1 MPIQQLVRCL
11 CVRACDPLVCTCV
24 LPGMPQ
30 DHQVRLA
37 GQSRGGPLHRHVRL
51 PLHGWRRRARWR
63 PRAVSV
69 ITIQLPIFFL
79 ELVITDRLL
88 GYHAQGHGPP
98 TRLCR
103 GRSFLPDTARFQVLL
118 GVDVRP
124 RRYLLRRI
132 LVYQPEDFNREWS
145 PRFSTLWGIETAG
158 SEPKRFDI

>member
-1 MPIQQLVRCL
+1 MYL
-11 CVRACDPLVCTCV
+11 CPAW
-24 LPGMPQ
+24 
-30 DHQVRLA
+30 HAA
-37 GQSRGGPLHRHVRL
+37 GSSSST
-51 PLHGWRRRARWR
+51 RRAESWR
-63 PRAVSV
+63 PVTSTRTPTAPWMASACKMA
-69 ITIQLPIFFL
+69 PPCRECDNHSAADFFFL